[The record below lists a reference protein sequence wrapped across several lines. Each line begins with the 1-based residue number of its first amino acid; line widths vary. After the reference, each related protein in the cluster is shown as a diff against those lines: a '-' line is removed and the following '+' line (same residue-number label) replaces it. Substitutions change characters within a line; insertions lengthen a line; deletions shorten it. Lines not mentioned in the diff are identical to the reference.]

1 MTLQR
6 VDSSFRPQLPAG
18 HRKGDVLATVCV
30 WGLVIGIT
38 SVFLWM
44 LGELLWKGLP
54 RLDWEFLSQGTRDAG
69 RSGGI
74 LPMLVSSLWI
84 LGIAIVV
91 AIPPALATAVWLA
104 EYAPRHGPLASWI
117 RRSLDVLAAVPSIV
131 FGLFGNALFCVT
143 LGLGYSILSG
153 GLTLACM
160 ILPLLTRSL
169 EASLRQVPDSLRLAA
184 AALGLSQSRTLRSVL
199 LPAAMQ
205 GLLAGMVLSVGRVL
219 AETAALLFTSGYVDR
234 MPNSPFDSGR
244 SLSIHIYDLAMHVPG
259 GEGNAHGTAVVLVI
273 LLLLINAVALHLGGR
288 WQRRI
293 QGRKGL

>member
-44 LGELLWKGLP
+44 LGELLWEGLP

-273 LLLLINAVALHLGGR
+273 LLLLINAGALQLGGR

>member
-273 LLLLINAVALHLGGR
+273 LLLLINAGALHLGGR